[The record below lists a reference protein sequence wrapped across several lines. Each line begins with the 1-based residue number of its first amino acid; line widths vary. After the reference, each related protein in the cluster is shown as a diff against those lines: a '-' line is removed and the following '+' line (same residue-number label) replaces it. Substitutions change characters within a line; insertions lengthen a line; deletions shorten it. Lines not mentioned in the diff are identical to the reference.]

1 MGIDR
6 PFCTR
11 KYVYVVQ
18 NCTFV
23 SKLLRHSI
31 DPEPLDLLVNPRINP
46 GKYQHFINVWKVKI
60 LHVNCSITLMA
71 QNKDREGHME
81 TTIQLSY

>member
-1 MGIDR
+1 VQSSPASLHLGSFRLLPRQLRRRQLSALPRWLSACDSDYPTNGSLAQLETDKSHR

-23 SKLLRHSI
+23 
-31 DPEPLDLLVNPRINP
+31 
-46 GKYQHFINVWKVKI
+46 
-60 LHVNCSITLMA
+60 
-71 QNKDREGHME
+71 
-81 TTIQLSY
+81 